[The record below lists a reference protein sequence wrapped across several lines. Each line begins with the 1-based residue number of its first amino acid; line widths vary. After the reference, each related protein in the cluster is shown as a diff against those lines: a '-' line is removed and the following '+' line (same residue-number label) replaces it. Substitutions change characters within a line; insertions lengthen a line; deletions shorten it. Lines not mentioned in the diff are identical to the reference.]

1 MRRSELSDRINE
13 SARVDVFHQETV
25 MCPRTNGNRLGVP
38 TLGGF
43 PFSVLI
49 PSLGRSDCREEPFCR
64 RSERRHVEGEL
75 RPRQQEMKRGPAARI
90 VFCPESAT
98 VRIDD

>member
-43 PFSVLI
+43 SFRELTQ
-49 PSLGRSDCREEPFCR
+49 LLDRSDRREEPFR
-64 RSERRHVEGEL
+64 RPSERWHVEGKL
-75 RPRQQEMKRGPAARI
+75 RTRQQEMKRGSASFI
-90 VFCPESAT
+90 VLGP
-98 VRIDD
+98 